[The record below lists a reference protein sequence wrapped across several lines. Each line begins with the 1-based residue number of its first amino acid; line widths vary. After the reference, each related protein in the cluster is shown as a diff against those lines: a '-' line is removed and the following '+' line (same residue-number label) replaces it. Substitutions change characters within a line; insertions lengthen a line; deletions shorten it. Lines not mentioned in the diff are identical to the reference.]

1 SLESSLGMMNIQK
14 RSPIPANESRKLNYH
29 DVYSCPVCRYGHIS
43 ELTLTEAF
51 ACDFCR
57 HIFTAN
63 IQEQVLIMADSTPS
77 MAWRWT
83 GRNWKLANQKDS
95 ELSFVVWVLGMALVI
110 FPTLIVGV
118 STYIF
123 PPEEG
128 SYQSSF
134 PIIWVFLTFLSHLIL
149 VVWLLAESY
158 QLPFYT
164 YLKVKIRNWVN
175 R

>member
-1 SLESSLGMMNIQK
+1 MNILK
-14 RSPIPANESRKLNYH
+14 HSSKSALESRKLNFQ
-29 DVYSCPVCRYGHIS
+29 DSYSCPVCRYGHIS
-43 ELTLTEAF
+43 VLTLTEAF

-63 IQEQVLIMADSTPS
+63 LEEQVLIMADSTPP
-77 MAWRWT
+77 MAWRWN
-83 GRNWKLANQKDS
+83 GKNWKIAHQKDL
-95 ELSFVVWVLGMALVI
+95 ELSFVVWLLGIALVV

-118 STYIF
+118 SSYIF

-134 PIIWVFLTFLSHLIL
+134 PIFWLFLTFFSHLTL
-149 VVWLLAESY
+149 VIWLLAESF

-164 YLKVKIRNWVN
+164 YLKVKIRNLLN
-175 R
+175 G

>member
-1 SLESSLGMMNIQK
+1 MNILK
-14 RSPIPANESRKLNYH
+14 HSSKSALESRKLNFH
-29 DVYSCPVCRYGHIS
+29 DSYSCPVCRYGHIS
-43 ELTLTEAF
+43 VLTLTEAF

-63 IQEQVLIMADSTPS
+63 LEEQVLIMADSTPP
-77 MAWRWT
+77 MAWRWN
-83 GRNWKLANQKDS
+83 GKNWKIAHQKDL
-95 ELSFVVWVLGMALVI
+95 ELSFVVWLLGIALVV

-118 STYIF
+118 SAYIF

-134 PIIWVFLTFLSHLIL
+134 PIVWLFLTFFSHLTL
-149 VVWLLAESY
+149 VVWLLAESF

-164 YLKVKIRNWVN
+164 YLKVKIRNLLN
-175 R
+175 G

>member
-1 SLESSLGMMNIQK
+1 MMNIQK

>member
-1 SLESSLGMMNIQK
+1 MKPLSK
-14 RSPIPANESRKLNYH
+14 RSPKAALENRSLNYN
-29 DVYSCPVCRYGHIS
+29 DAYTCPVCRYGHIS
-43 ELTLTEAF
+43 QLTLTEAF

-63 IQEQVLIMADSTPS
+63 LQEQVLIMADSMPP

-83 GRNWKLANQKDS
+83 GRNWKLAHQKDA
-95 ELSFVVWVLGMALVI
+95 ELSFVVWLLAMALVI

-118 STYIF
+118 SIYIF
-123 PPEEG
+123 PPDEDG
-128 SYQSSF
+128 SQSNF
-134 PIIWVFLTFLSHLIL
+134 PTVWLVLTFLSHLVL
-149 VVWLLAESY
+149 VLWLLAESY

-164 YLKVKIRNWVN
+164 YLKVKVQHWLN

>member
-1 SLESSLGMMNIQK
+1 MMNIPK
-14 RSPIPANESRKLNYH
+14 HSSKPVLESRKLNYH
-29 DVYSCPVCRYGHIS
+29 DAYSCPVCRYGHIS
-43 ELTLTEAF
+43 VLTLTEAF

-63 IQEQVLIMADSTPS
+63 IEEQVLIMADSTPP

-83 GRNWKLANQKDS
+83 GRNWKIANQKDS
-95 ELSFVVWVLGMALVI
+95 ELSFVVWLLGMALVI

-128 SYQSSF
+128 SSQSAF
-134 PIIWVFLTFLSHLIL
+134 PLVWLGLTFLSHLIL
-149 VVWLLAESY
+149 VLWLLAESY

-164 YLKVKIRNWVN
+164 YVKVKIRNWLN

>member
-1 SLESSLGMMNIQK
+1 MNIPK
-14 RSPIPANESRKLNYH
+14 HSSKLALESRKLNYH
-29 DVYSCPVCRYGHIS
+29 DAYSCPVCRYGQIS
-43 ELTLTEAF
+43 VLTLTEAF

-63 IQEQVLIMADSTPS
+63 LEEQVLIMADSTPP

-83 GRNWKLANQKDS
+83 GRNWKIAHQKDA
-95 ELSFVVWVLGMALVI
+95 ELSFVVWLLGMALVI

-128 SYQSSF
+128 SNQSYF
-134 PIIWVFLTFLSHLIL
+134 PLVWLGLTFLSHLIL
-149 VVWLLAESY
+149 VLWLLAESY

-164 YLKVKIRNWVN
+164 YLKVKIRNWLN

>member
-1 SLESSLGMMNIQK
+1 MNILK
-14 RSPIPANESRKLNYH
+14 HSSKSALESRKLNFH
-29 DVYSCPVCRYGHIS
+29 DSYSCPVCRYGHIS
-43 ELTLTEAF
+43 VLTLTEAF

-63 IQEQVLIMADSTPS
+63 LEEQVLIMADSTPP
-77 MAWRWT
+77 MAWRWN
-83 GRNWKLANQKDS
+83 GKNWKIAHQKDL
-95 ELSFVVWVLGMALVI
+95 ELSFVVWLLGIALVV

-118 STYIF
+118 SAYIF

-134 PIIWVFLTFLSHLIL
+134 PIVWLFLTFFSHLTL
-149 VVWLLAESY
+149 VVWLLAESF

-164 YLKVKIRNWVN
+164 YLKVKIRDLLN